1 MAVAVTVATD
11 TTRIS
16 SKVDIMAVTV
26 ARVVQAAMLFRA
38 ILSWFFMDDDNLVMS
53 ILYAVTE
60 PFIVP
65 IRALFEKM
73 GWFRN
78 LPIDISFFV
87 TYILLSIISMML

>member
-1 MAVAVTVATD
+1 MDGSYFIYFIVNLV
-11 TTRIS
+11 RILLF
-16 SKVDIMAVTV
+16 I
-26 ARVVQAAMLFRA
+26 VQAAMLFRA
-38 ILSWFFMDDDNLVMS
+38 ILSWFFMEDDNRVMS

-60 PFIVP
+60 PFIIPV
-65 IRALFEKM
+65 RALFEKM

>member
-1 MAVAVTVATD
+1 MDGSYFIYFIVNLV
-11 TTRIS
+11 RILLF
-16 SKVDIMAVTV
+16 I
-26 ARVVQAAMLFRA
+26 VQAAMLFRA
-38 ILSWFFMDDDNLVMS
+38 ILSWFFMEDDTRVMS

>member
-1 MAVAVTVATD
+1 MNGTYFVYFIVSIV
-11 TTRIS
+11 RILLF
-16 SKVDIMAVTV
+16 
-26 ARVVQAAMLFRA
+26 VVQTAMLLRA
-38 ILSWFFMDDDNLVMS
+38 ILSWFFMDEDNRVMA

-65 IRALFEKM
+65 VRALFEKL

-87 TYILLSIISMML
+87 TYLLLSIISMLL

>member
-1 MAVAVTVATD
+1 
-11 TTRIS
+11 
-16 SKVDIMAVTV
+16 
-26 ARVVQAAMLFRA
+26 
-38 ILSWFFMDDDNLVMS
+38 MDDDNLVMS